1 MSDDLRPITLQVS
14 AIGGE
19 GGGVLSGWIVAAAQN
34 AGFPVQST
42 SIPGVAQRTGAT
54 VYYLEVFPIPITD
67 LDGKRPIMALYP
79 GVGDIDIMLASEF
92 AEAGR
97 AIANGFITPDR
108 THLIASTHRVYSI
121 GERSDMGDGRYEND
135 KLFDVIRKRSK
146 QAFLGDFREV
156 AQTAG
161 VSLNAVLLGI
171 LASIERLPMSKADY
185 EIAIKETGIAVEPN
199 LRGFEV
205 GLAYK
210 FSDEPQKND
219 PTSHKKK
226 DIVKELESR
235 IYAEFQNSAH
245 QTLIEAVYR
254 LTDYQDEEYASLY
267 LNRMAKIS
275 EFEKNALGKGTLT
288 IEAGRHLALW
298 MTYEDVIRVAQLKSD
313 PKRFEKIRSEVGAKP
328 EEPIQVIDFFKPGI
342 EEICSIL
349 PNRLGRAFLNFAK
362 RRDWNSRAY
371 LGLHLKSTSIFGYLR
386 LRLLAGLRRWRR
398 GTYKFNEEQANIE
411 TWLKDIQQ
419 AINIDVA
426 LAQAIVECARLV
438 KGYGD
443 THQRGFQNFTRIR
456 EKIILPAL
464 SGAISAN
471 KAVDALSN
479 ASVAALGDPE
489 NDLLDSVFESI
500 EKQLSGT

>member
-19 GGGVLSGWIVAAAQN
+19 GGGVLAGWIVAAAQN

-54 VYYLEVFPIPITD
+54 VYYIEIFPIPITN

-108 THLIASTHRVYSI
+108 TDLIASTHRVYSI
-121 GERSDMGDGRYEND
+121 GERSNMGDGRYETD
-135 KLFDVIRKRSK
+135 KLFEVTRKRSK
-146 QAFLGDFREV
+146 RAFLSDFREV
-156 AQTAG
+156 AQAAG

-185 EIAIKETGIAVEPN
+185 EIAIKESGIAVEPN

-210 FSDEPQKND
+210 FSEEPQKID
-219 PTSHKKK
+219 PIPYKKK

-235 IYAEFQNSAH
+235 IYEEFAKSAH
-245 QTLIEAVYR
+245 ETLIEAVYR
-254 LTDYQDEEYASLY
+254 LTDYQDGAYASLY
-267 LNRMAKIS
+267 LERMAKIS
-275 EFEKNALGKGTLT
+275 EFEKNALGNGTLT

-298 MTYEDVIRVAQLKSD
+298 MTYEDVIRVAQLKSA
-313 PKRFEKIRSEVGAKP
+313 PKRFEKIRSEVGATLQ
-328 EEPIQVIDFFKPGI
+328 EPIQVIDFFKPGI

-349 PNRLGRAFLNFAK
+349 PHWLGRAILNFAK
-362 RRDWNSRAY
+362 NRDWYSRAY
-371 LGLHLKSTSIFGYLR
+371 LGLHLKSTSIFGYVR

-398 GTYKFNEEQANIE
+398 GTYKFIEEQAMIE
-411 TWLKDIQQ
+411 TWLKDIQKG
-419 AINIDVA
+419 ISIDVA
-426 LAQAIVECARLV
+426 FAQEIVECARLI

-443 THQRGFQNFTRIR
+443 THQRGFQNFSRIR
-456 EKIILPAL
+456 EIIILPAL
-464 SGAISAN
+464 SGAFSVN
-471 KAVDALSN
+471 NAVDALSN
-479 ASVAALGDPE
+479 ARVAALGDPG
-489 NDLLDSVFESI
+489 NDRLNAVFEGI
-500 EKQLSGT
+500 KKQLSRS